1 MARRTDNNQSAIIQA
16 LRDIGCSVQDLS
28 QLGRGCP
35 DLLIGFRMRNFL
47 LEIKNCEDHA
57 PRLTDCEERWI
68 KAWAGQVAVVT
79 NVADAIAIVQDIQF
93 EALAAQNAGEE
104 GRG

>member
-1 MARRTDNNQSAIIQA
+1 MARRTDNNQPAIIQA

-35 DLLIGFRMRNFL
+35 DILIGFHMMNFL
-47 LEIKNCEDHA
+47 LEIKNCEDRA
-57 PRLTDCEERWI
+57 PRLTECEQRWI
-68 KAWAGQVAVVT
+68 KSWAGQVAVVT
-79 NVADAIAIVQDIQF
+79 NVADAIAIIQDGEL
-93 EALAAQNAGEE
+93 EATTARNAVEG